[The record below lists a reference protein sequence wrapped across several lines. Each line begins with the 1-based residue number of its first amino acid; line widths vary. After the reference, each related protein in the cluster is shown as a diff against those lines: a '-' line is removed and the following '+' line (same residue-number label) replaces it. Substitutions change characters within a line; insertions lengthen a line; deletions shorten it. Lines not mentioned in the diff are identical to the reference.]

1 MRIVDAS
8 FFTTEKLW
16 YSCEFDDIGLTS
28 VALSP
33 SRTGCW
39 STQWSSTFHRSE
51 AAGWRNGWRAAF
63 WSISTAS
70 PRSLVCPAH
79 THTHTAEE
87 SHHLR
92 SFCEVWQTEST
103 TNLLDLESLH
113 ERHKLEEE
121 AGQAEQEVDELVD
134 NQRPPGG
141 DLELGVVVQH
151 VAPGMLQWGLE
162 GVLWQHGVHV
172 LHRQVGWAQDVCR
185 TVHLHVVR
193 PGMPEK
199 KTVSSG
205 QPDRR
210 CLLDW
215 LYNQAPNWI
224 LFWLYG

>member
-1 MRIVDAS
+1 MYPFSLLR
-8 FFTTEKLW
+8 
-16 YSCEFDDIGLTS
+16 SCDTVVSLKTLDWPAWHWVPVVRDVE
-28 VALSP
+28 VLSEVV
-33 SRTGCW
+33 G
-39 STQWSSTFHRSE
+39 STDQRQLDEEMVEEQHFE
-51 AAGWRNGWRAAF
+51 
-63 WSISTAS
+63 AS
-70 PRSLVCPAH
+70 PLLLPGLWFVLH
-79 THTHTAEE
+79 THTHRRRVTSPEKF
-87 SHHLR
+87 LK
-92 SFCEVWQTEST
+92 VWQTEST

-162 GVLWQHGVHV
+162 GVLRQHGVHV

-185 TVHLHVVR
+185 TVHLHDGR
-193 PGMPEK
+193 PGMSEK
-199 KTVSSG
+199 KTVSSE

>member
-1 MRIVDAS
+1 MYHFSLLR
-8 FFTTEKLW
+8 
-16 YSCEFDDIGLTS
+16 SCDTVSEFKDIGLTS

-39 STQWSSTFHRSE
+39 STQWSSRFHRSE
-51 AAGWRNGWRAAF
+51 AAGWRNGWRATF

-79 THTHTAEE
+79 AHTNTHRRRVTSPEKF
-87 SHHLR
+87 LK
-92 SFCEVWQTEST
+92 VWQTEST

-134 NQRPPGG
+134 NQRAPGG

-151 VAPGMLQWGLE
+151 VAPGMFQWGLE

-185 TVHLHVVR
+185 TVHLHDGR
-193 PGMPEK
+193 PGMSEK
-199 KTVSSG
+199 KTVSSE

-210 CLLDW
+210 CLLA
-215 LYNQAPNWI
+215 LLHNQAPNGFLCW
-224 LFWLYG
+224 FYG